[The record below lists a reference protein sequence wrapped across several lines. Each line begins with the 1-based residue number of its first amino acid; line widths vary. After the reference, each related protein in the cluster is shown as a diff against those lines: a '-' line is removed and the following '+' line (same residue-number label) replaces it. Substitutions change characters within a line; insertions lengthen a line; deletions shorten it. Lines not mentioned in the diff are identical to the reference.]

1 MKVRFIKRD
10 ITCGHNVWI
19 HPYAKLSGCR
29 IGDHSQVG
37 PDVEICR
44 NSVLGNNVKV
54 MSRSY
59 LGSSVTIE
67 DDAVV
72 GSDVAITR
80 QLPEHCESLR
90 KTNGSGEHTQR
101 LSTIVERGVAIGNGV
116 KIAFGILI
124 GEGAM
129 IAEGSVV
136 SEDVPP
142 FTIVAGIPARVIR
155 KIRAFE

>member
-10 ITCGHNVWI
+10 ITCGRNVWI

-44 NSVLGNNVKV
+44 NSILGSNVKV

-67 DDAVV
+67 DDAIV

-80 QLPEHCESLR
+80 QLPERCESLR
-90 KTNGSGEHTQR
+90 QASGSVEPAHR
-101 LSTIVERGVAIGNGV
+101 LNTLVKKGVAIGNGV
-116 KIAFGILI
+116 KIAFGVVI